1 MKRYISDQEI
11 YIYKNFCDEQ
21 EWRYIPFEKNLQSVQ
36 KGAVVAKKRILDNIR
51 KVNKE
56 LEAEEYKNIWLKFKY
71 DDIRYIIVPN
81 KINRVEIIDY
91 IIDTLE
97 MPENEKY
104 ILISK
109 ILVLDEIRK
118 DW

>member
-1 MKRYISDQEI
+1 M
-11 YIYKNFCDEQ
+11 
-21 EWRYIPFEKNLQSVQ
+21 
-36 KGAVVAKKRILDNIR
+36 DNIR